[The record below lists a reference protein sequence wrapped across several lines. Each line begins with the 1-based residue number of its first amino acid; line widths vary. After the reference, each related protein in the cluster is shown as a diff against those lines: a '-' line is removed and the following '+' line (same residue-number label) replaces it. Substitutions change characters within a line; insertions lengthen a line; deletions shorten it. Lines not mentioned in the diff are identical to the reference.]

1 MDLVLVTCW
10 ICGAEAG
17 REHSTWNRR
26 RKLNTGMSNVAQCRI
41 CMPHEAVAKS
51 KPNGQ
56 ENGSSEQNSASW
68 GCTAASQFFSIP

>member
-1 MDLVLVTCW
+1 
-10 ICGAEAG
+10 
-17 REHSTWNRR
+17 
-26 RKLNTGMSNVAQCRI
+26 
-41 CMPHEAVAKS
+41 MPHEAVAKS